1 MKRPVQL
8 RAVCLNTMNF
18 CSIHDISV
26 LFCEIACVYGEIIGN
41 DVGGRCALI
50 VVVVAVA
57 MVCSIVKRLPIILG
71 AVLWNIAVS
80 IFWVEMIA
88 DVADGGAFS
97 VDKSAI
103 NC

>member
-1 MKRPVQL
+1 M
-8 RAVCLNTMNF
+8 
-18 CSIHDISV
+18 
-26 LFCEIACVYGEIIGN
+26 
-41 DVGGRCALI
+41 I

-88 DVADGGAFS
+88 DVADGDAFS

>member
-1 MKRPVQL
+1 MCTVR
-8 RAVCLNTMNF
+8 
-18 CSIHDISV
+18 
-26 LFCEIACVYGEIIGN
+26 LFQIQIIGN
-41 DVGGRCALI
+41 DVGGRCVVI
-50 VVVVAVA
+50 VVEVAVA

-88 DVADGGAFS
+88 DVADGDAFS

>member
-1 MKRPVQL
+1 MCTVR
-8 RAVCLNTMNF
+8 
-18 CSIHDISV
+18 
-26 LFCEIACVYGEIIGN
+26 LFQIQITGN

-50 VVVVAVA
+50 VVVVSVA

-80 IFWVEMIA
+80 IFWA
-88 DVADGGAFS
+88 DVGAFS